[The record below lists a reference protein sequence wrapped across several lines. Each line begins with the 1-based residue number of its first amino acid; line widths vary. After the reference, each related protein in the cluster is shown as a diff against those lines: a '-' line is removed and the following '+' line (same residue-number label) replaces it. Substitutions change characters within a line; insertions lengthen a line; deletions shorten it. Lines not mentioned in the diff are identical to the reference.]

1 MELVLNVIKRS
12 PNCLV
17 VHMAQIYSFLSG
29 SPRTGCEACEGVA
42 VLHYTEIEPQ
52 KCCQFLLMQTY
63 FKLTDLGCLEDTLGQ
78 GKLPDGE
85 EMSLERRAGPD
96 WEELG
101 ECSSVEL

>member
-29 SPRTGCEACEGVA
+29 SPRTGCEEFKGVA

-52 KCCQFLLMQTY
+52 KYC
-63 FKLTDLGCLEDTLGQ
+63 
-78 GKLPDGE
+78 
-85 EMSLERRAGPD
+85 
-96 WEELG
+96 
-101 ECSSVEL
+101 